1 MFDFSNL
8 LVSKT
13 LNARP
18 LYAIIIAK
26 FICVALASCKKDEV
40 IYPPGTM
47 LITITDTDIARFS
60 LSGVGTAT
68 IDWGDGSEDE
78 TIEFMYDFERNLYHK
93 YSERGSRTIKI
104 NGDYVTLL
112 KCEYV
117 TALDVSRN
125 NVLKHLVCSS
135 SILKELDL
143 SKNTALKKLSCSFCQ
158 LKSLDVHKNT
168 ALTELNC
175 NSTKLSRL
183 DLSKNTAL
191 TELSCDG
198 CQLSSLD
205 VSKNTALIHLDCSF
219 NKLTSLDV
227 SNNTAL
233 QILTCTS
240 NQIKS
245 LNVNKNSALISLSC
259 GNNQL
264 TSLDVSMN
272 TELIYLGC
280 GLNQLSA
287 EALNTLFGTLHS
299 NPIPGKNI
307 TIRNNPGSD
316 TCNFSIA
323 AEKGWKLTPEWNP

>member
-60 LSGVGTAT
+60 LLGVGTVT

-112 KCEYV
+112 MCEYV
-117 TALDVSRN
+117 TALNVSRN

-143 SKNTALKKLSCSFCQ
+143 SKNTALTRLICNFCQ
-158 LKSLDVHKNT
+158 LESLDV
-168 ALTELNC
+168 
-175 NSTKLSRL
+175 R
-183 DLSKNTAL
+183 KNTAL
-191 TELSCDG
+191 TELSCHS
-198 CQLSSLD
+198 CKLSSLD
-205 VSKNTALIHLDCSF
+205 VSKNTALIHLDCSH

-233 QILTCTS
+233 QILKCTS

-245 LNVNKNSALISLSC
+245 LNVNKNSALIGLSC
-259 GNNQL
+259 DNNQL

-272 TELIYLGC
+272 TELTHLGC
-280 GLNQLSA
+280 SLNQLSA

-299 NPIPGKNI
+299 NPISGKNI
-307 TIRNNPGSD
+307 NMRNNPGSD
-316 TCNFSIA
+316 TCNFGIA
-323 AEKGWKLTPEWNP
+323 TEKGWKLTPEWNP